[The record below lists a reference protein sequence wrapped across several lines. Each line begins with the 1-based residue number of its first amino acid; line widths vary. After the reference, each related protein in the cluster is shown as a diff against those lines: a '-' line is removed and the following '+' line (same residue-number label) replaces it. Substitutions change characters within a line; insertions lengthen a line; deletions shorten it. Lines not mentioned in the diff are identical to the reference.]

1 MWHVQTMNPEAL
13 ERLYDDRAGL
23 GAVALVEVALD
34 SRQGLLR
41 LRFELPRFPDR
52 PPPRWD
58 ASANAAQATL
68 DCWLS
73 ADHASVDVR
82 QRGWAEEHAG
92 RLSLARAEGG
102 IDVRFTS
109 PTLEVSARCH
119 TARIA
124 GVVAYTRSD
133 EPSPGTEARRGDGTA
148 L

>member
-23 GAVALVEVALD
+23 DAVALVEVALD

-52 PPPRWD
+52 PAPRWD
-58 ASANAAQATL
+58 ASANAAQVTL

-73 ADHASVDVR
+73 ADAASVDIR
-82 QRGWAEEHAG
+82 QHGWAEEHAG

-102 IDVRFTS
+102 IDLGFTS
-109 PTLEVSARCH
+109 PTLELSARCGL
-119 TARIA
+119 ARIA
-124 GVVAYTRSD
+124 NVVAYAREDAAPADPEGRRS
-133 EPSPGTEARRGDGTA
+133 DGTA
-148 L
+148 V